1 MNSSHER
8 WLAEQIPVWEQEGIV
23 SAEVGEKLRARYAD
37 ALRTDRLTAG
47 QMALGGVGALL
58 IGLGLIAVIG
68 FNWEDF
74 SRPVRLSFAF
84 APMLLTQ
91 VLSFVILRRED
102 RAPGWL
108 REVSAVLQAL
118 AATAGLAIV
127 AQIYNMGGTWEAF
140 LLACCLVSLPLIWA
154 MRSHLVAMLYLAG
167 TATWAVTSSEWHHSE
182 FWWQDARLYPLL
194 LAGVLPLWPG
204 FHKPRP
210 VLGVSL
216 RTVATL
222 SAAFGLMAATYCAIH
237 HASAEDRWSGWG
249 YFWSCSLVAAIL
261 LLVPLNAA
269 GVAESTRRK
278 PQVVFGTLFLLVFG
292 MSATFARGDVGSI
305 LRVVG
310 VAWVICLLAVTLI
323 LFGVA
328 ARSGRW
334 AVVVLGSLV
343 VTPLLGALAG
353 AAGAG
358 FWMSSIATLHV
369 AAVGVGLILL
379 DFSGWKSVPR
389 LGAALLCALIIAR
402 MSDSQLSLLTKGL
415 AFIVIGIGF
424 IAFNFYLS
432 ARARRR
438 AVS

>member
-23 SAEVGEKLRARYAD
+23 SAEVGEKLKARYAD
-37 ALRTDRLTAG
+37 ALRADRLTAG

-74 SRPVRLSFAF
+74 SRPVRLAFAF
-84 APMLLTQ
+84 GPMFMTQ
-91 VLSFVILRRED
+91 VLSFMILRRED

-118 AATAGLAIV
+118 AATASLAIV
-127 AQIYNMGGTWEAF
+127 AQIYNMGGTWQDF
-140 LLACCLVSLPLIWA
+140 LFVCCLVSLPLMWA

-167 TATWAVTSSEWHHSE
+167 IATWAFARSEWHGSGV
-182 FWWQDARLYPLL
+182 WWQDARLYPLL
-194 LAGVLPLWPG
+194 LSGVLPLWPG
-204 FHKPRP
+204 FHKPLP
-210 VLGVSL
+210 ALGGSL

-222 SAAFGLMAATYCAIH
+222 SAAFGLMSATHCAVR
-237 HASAEDRWSGWG
+237 HAPTDHGWNGWG
-249 YFWSCSLVAAIL
+249 LFWSYSLVAAIL

-278 PQVVFGTLFLLVFG
+278 PQVVFGVLFLLVFG
-292 MSATFARGDVGSI
+292 ISATFVDGEIHSI
-305 LRVVG
+305 LRVLSVP
-310 VAWVICLLAVTLI
+310 WVIGLLAVIVVLMGI
-323 LFGVA
+323 A
-328 ARSGRW
+328 ARSRRW

-343 VTPLLGALAG
+343 GTPLLGMIG
-353 AAGAG
+353 GPAGAG
-358 FWMSSIATLHV
+358 VWTSSIVTLHV

-379 DFSGWKSVPR
+379 DFSGWKSAPR

-402 MSDSQLSLLTKGL
+402 MSDSQLSLLTKGM

-424 IAFNFYLS
+424 IVFNFYLS

-438 AVS
+438 ATL